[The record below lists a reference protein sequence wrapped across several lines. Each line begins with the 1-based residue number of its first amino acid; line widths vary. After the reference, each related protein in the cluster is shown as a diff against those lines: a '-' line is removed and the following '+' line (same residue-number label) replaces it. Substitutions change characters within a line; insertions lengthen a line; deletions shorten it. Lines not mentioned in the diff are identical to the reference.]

1 MPKKTIIKITTFTT
15 ALFIVGGMLIFNPL
29 TVMACGYGNS
39 GGSDFVPKRQG
50 PYSGNQPVG
59 NQAAVAIGQEQARD
73 IVKNHITKL
82 NPDLTIGGVNDA
94 GGFFEV
100 EVMNKAK
107 EVLQVLGV
115 DKYSGR
121 LMLLN

>member
-1 MPKKTIIKITTFTT
+1 MAKKTIFKVTTYTT
-15 ALFIVGGMLIFNPL
+15 TLLIVAGMLFLNPL
-29 TVMACGYGNS
+29 TVLACGYGNS
-39 GGSDFVPKRQG
+39 GGSDFVPQRRG
-50 PYSGNQPVG
+50 AYGGNQSIG
-59 NQAAVAIGQEQARD
+59 NQASAAIGQEQAKN
-73 IVKNHITKL
+73 IVKSHVSKL
-82 NPDLTIGGVNDA
+82 NPDLAVGGINDA

-100 EVMNKAK
+100 EVINKAK

>member
-1 MPKKTIIKITTFTT
+1 MGTKIIIKITIFTT
-15 ALFIVGGMLIFNPL
+15 VLFIMAGMLIYNPL

-50 PYSGNQPVG
+50 PYNGNQSIG
-59 NQAAVAIGQEQARD
+59 NQAAVTIGQEQARS
-73 IVKNHITKL
+73 IVKNHITRL
-82 NPDLTIGGVNDA
+82 NPDLTIGGINDA